1 MSNEQ
6 RRYIQVEQSVL
17 NQMLGKDTAFDVI
30 SDIIVAEDFEAVR
43 HQVMYQAIS
52 DLAMANKTCDSAPKS
67 DNA

>member
-1 MSNEQ
+1 MNNEQ

-43 HQVMYQAIS
+43 HQV
-52 DLAMANKTCDSAPKS
+52 KS
-67 DNA
+67 SY